1 MTAAQLFA
9 KAKADKPEILE
20 SIAKGDFEPL
30 MSWLIMNVHSKGC
43 SLSTKD
49 LITSATGEPLNAKY
63 FKSHLQNRYLNWTES
78 ILIKIS
84 ALLKQTPSSP
94 VTNPH

>member
-9 KAKADKPEILE
+9 KAKTEKPEILK
-20 SIAKGDFEPL
+20 SITKGNFKPL

-49 LITSATGEPLNAKY
+49 LITIATGEPLNAKF
-63 FKSHLQNRYLNWTES
+63 FKSHLQNRYLN
-78 ILIKIS
+78 
-84 ALLKQTPSSP
+84 
-94 VTNPH
+94 